1 MPNLR
6 PYGYFFTFDSKDS
19 RQLIHAHPIHSSM
32 KKTFLFFLLVF
43 AVHTANAQLTLHCD
57 SILQTSTCA
66 GGNVIVP
73 FTVTGGNFNFGN
85 TFTAQL
91 SDNWGSFANPVN
103 IGSIFWFSSGVIFA
117 QIPANA
123 NFGFL
128 YRVRIISSNP
138 ADTSNTSPNTL
149 IVTQVA
155 QLNTI
160 VATPGDTACVGDT
173 VTLFAVNPAASYSWS
188 TGDTTQSIQVTQPGT
203 YSVTTTDFLTC
214 QSTTADTIVFQV
226 CSGIAEMKAVNQQLF
241 LYPNPA
247 GNELFIRLT
256 AAGAGGDVIRFTN
269 MLGQELTA
277 RTMNSTVAGEIRF
290 DVSAFPP
297 GLYSV
302 VMEQHDGNRLSGKF
316 VVR

>member
-1 MPNLR
+1 
-6 PYGYFFTFDSKDS
+6 
-19 RQLIHAHPIHSSM
+19 M
-32 KKTFLFFLLVF
+32 KKICLFILLVF
-43 AVHTANAQLTLHCD
+43 AVKTAEAQLTLQCD

-66 GGNVIVP
+66 GGNVIIP
-73 FTVTGGNFNFGN
+73 FTVSGGSFNFGN

-117 QIPANA
+117 QIPSNA

-173 VTLFAVNPAASYSWS
+173 VTLFAVNPAASYAWS

-214 QSTTADTIVFQV
+214 QSTTADTIVFEV
-226 CSGIAEMKAVNQQLF
+226 CSGIAEPTAGNRNLYC
-241 LYPNPA
+241 YPNPA
-247 GNELFIRLT
+247 DQEVIIRYAAN
-256 AAGAGGDVIRFTN
+256 AAGDETICITN
-269 MLGQELTA
+269 MLGQQLTP
-277 RTMNSTVAGEIRF
+277 RKLSSTAAGEIRF
-290 DVSAFPP
+290 DISTFPP

-302 VMEQHDGNRLSGKF
+302 IIEQRDGNRLTGKL

>member
-1 MPNLR
+1 
-6 PYGYFFTFDSKDS
+6 
-19 RQLIHAHPIHSSM
+19 M
-32 KKTFLFFLLVF
+32 KKIYLFFLLVF
-43 AVHTANAQLTLHCD
+43 AVHTAHAQLTLHCD

-66 GGNVIVP
+66 GGNVIIP
-73 FTVTGGNFNFGN
+73 FTVSGGSFNFGN

-91 SDNWGSFANPVN
+91 SDNWGSFANPVT

-117 QIPANA
+117 QIPPNA

-160 VATPGDTACVGDT
+160 IATPGDTACVGDT
-173 VTLFAVNPAASYSWS
+173 VTLFAVNPGASYSWS

-226 CSGIAEMKAVNQQLF
+226 CSGIAETAAAAGQLI

-247 GNELFIRLT
+247 ENEL
-256 AAGAGGDVIRFTN
+256 VIRSPAIATGDETIHITN

-277 RTMNSTVAGEIRF
+277 RKMNSTIAGEIRF
-290 DVSAFPP
+290 DIHAFPP

-302 VMEQHDGNRLSGKF
+302 IIEQHDGSRLPGKF
-316 VVR
+316 EVR

>member
-1 MPNLR
+1 
-6 PYGYFFTFDSKDS
+6 
-19 RQLIHAHPIHSSM
+19 M
-32 KKTFLFFLLVF
+32 KKIYLFFLLAF
-43 AVHTANAQLTLHCD
+43 AVNTAQAQLTLHCD

-66 GGNVIVP
+66 GGNVIIP
-73 FTVTGGNFNFGN
+73 FTVSGGSFNFGN

-173 VTLFAVNPAASYSWS
+173 VTLFAVNPATSYSWS

-226 CSGIAEMKAVNQQLF
+226 CSGIGETAATANQLL

-247 GNELFIRLT
+247 ESEL
-256 AAGAGGDVIRFTN
+256 VIRCNTIGSGDETIRITN
-269 MLGQELTA
+269 MLGQELSA
-277 RTMNSTVAGEIRF
+277 RKTNSTTPGEIRF
-290 DVSAFPP
+290 DIRALPP
-297 GLYSV
+297 GLYSIV
-302 VMEQHDGNRLSGKF
+302 IEQPDGSRLPGKF

>member
-1 MPNLR
+1 
-6 PYGYFFTFDSKDS
+6 
-19 RQLIHAHPIHSSM
+19 M
-32 KKTFLFFLLVF
+32 KKIYLFFLLVF
-43 AVHTANAQLTLHCD
+43 AAHTANAQLTLHCD

-173 VTLFAVNPAASYSWS
+173 VTLFAVNPASSYSWS

-214 QSTTADTIVFQV
+214 QSTTADTIVFEV
-226 CSGIAEMKAVNQQLF
+226 CSGIAEIMSPDQQLF

-247 GNELFIRLT
+247 EDELFIRLT
-256 AAGAGGDVIRFTN
+256 AAGTGTEIVRFTN

-277 RTMNSTVAGEIRF
+277 RKINSTVAGEIRF
-290 DVSAFPP
+290 DISAFPP

-302 VMEQHDGNRLSGKF
+302 VIEQHDGNRLPGKF